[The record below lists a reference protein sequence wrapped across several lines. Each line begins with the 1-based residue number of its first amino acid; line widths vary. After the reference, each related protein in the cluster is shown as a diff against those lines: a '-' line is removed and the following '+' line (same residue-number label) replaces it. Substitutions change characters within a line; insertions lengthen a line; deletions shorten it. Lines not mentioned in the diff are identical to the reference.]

1 MACAGGLR
9 CDKPFRAKTVP
20 DCGARI
26 VLKLPFAGV
35 AELVDARDLGS
46 RDESRGGSSP
56 SARTTPRVKAK
67 RRTPTPII
75 PMRSGAARSPR
86 TEVGSMQVT
95 ETLSE
100 GLKREF
106 KVVVPAAELDAKVKT
121 RLEELKDRVRI
132 NGFRPGKVPVAHLK
146 RVYGRSAMAEVIEA
160 TVRDTNNQIVSE
172 RGFKLAADPKV
183 TLPTEQDAI
192 EKLISGESD
201 LDYTMA
207 VEIVPPI
214 KLADFKTL
222 KLTKLTSDVTD
233 AEIDEALA
241 RIAEQNKPYSAKLEG
256 GKAAKDDRVIISFA
270 GTIGGEPF
278 EGGSG
283 DDSAVLIGSNTF
295 IPGFEDQLI
304 GIAAGETRTL
314 KVKFPEHYQAANLA
328 GKDAEFV
335 VAAKSIETPGSV
347 TLNDEFAKSLGL
359 ESLAKLREA
368 VKDRIAREHVAASR
382 QKVKRALLDQLDT
395 AHKFEPPPSLVEE
408 EFERVWKSV
417 LGEMENEKKTFADED
432 TTEEKAKAEYRA
444 IAERRVRLGLVLAEI
459 GEKNSITVTEDEL
472 NRAIM
477 EHVRQF
483 PGQEQRVWDYYRQNP
498 QAVASIRAPLYEE
511 KVVDF
516 LLELANVTEKKVS
529 RDELYKEDEPAA
541 A

>member
-1 MACAGGLR
+1 
-9 CDKPFRAKTVP
+9 
-20 DCGARI
+20 
-26 VLKLPFAGV
+26 
-35 AELVDARDLGS
+35 
-46 RDESRGGSSP
+46 
-56 SARTTPRVKAK
+56 
-67 RRTPTPII
+67 
-75 PMRSGAARSPR
+75 
-86 TEVGSMQVT
+86 MQVT

-106 KVVVPAAELDAKVKT
+106 KVVVPAAELDAKVNV
-121 RLEELKDRVRI
+121 RLDELKDRVRI

-160 TVRDTNNQIVSE
+160 TVRDTNNQIVTE
-172 RGFKLAADPKV
+172 RGYKLAADPKV
-183 TLPTEQDAI
+183 TLPTEQEAV
-192 EKLISGESD
+192 EKLITGQSD

-214 KLADFKTL
+214 ELTDFKTI
-222 KLTKLTSDVTD
+222 KLTKLTSEVTD
-233 AEIDEALA
+233 AEVDEALG
-241 RIAEQNKPYSAKLEG
+241 RISEQNKPYSAKGEG
-256 GKAAKDDRVIISFA
+256 EKAAKDDRVVISFA
-270 GTIGGEPF
+270 GTIDGTPF

-283 DDSAVLIGSNTF
+283 DDSVVLIGSNTF

-304 GIAAGETRTL
+304 GIGTGETRTL
-314 KVKFPEHYQAANLA
+314 KIKFPEHYQAANLA

-335 VAAKSIETPGSV
+335 VTAKSIETPGTV
-347 TLNDEFAKSLGL
+347 TVDDEFAKSLGL

-368 VKDRIAREHVAASR
+368 VKDRIAREHVSMSR
-382 QKVKRALLDQLDT
+382 QKLKRALLDELDVR
-395 AHKFEPPPSLVEE
+395 HKFEPPPSLVEE
-408 EFERVWKSV
+408 EFDRVWKSV
-417 LGEMENEKKTFADED
+417 LGEMENEKKTFADEN

-459 GEKNSITVTEDEL
+459 GEKNKITVTEEEL
-472 NRAIM
+472 NRAVM

-498 QAVASIRAPLYEE
+498 QATAGLRAPIYEE

-516 LLELANVTEKKVS
+516 VLELAGVTEQKVA
-529 RDELYKEDEPAA
+529 REELYKEDETAA